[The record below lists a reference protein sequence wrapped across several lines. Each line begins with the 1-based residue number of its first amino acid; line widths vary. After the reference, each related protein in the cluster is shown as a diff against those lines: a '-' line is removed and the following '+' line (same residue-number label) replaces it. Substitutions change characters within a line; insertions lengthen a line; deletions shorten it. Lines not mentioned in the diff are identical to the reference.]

1 MKIFEEEIK
10 RRYDERRTAKTAY
23 WSNLLIKIILV
34 MAVIIVIRYVSDVW
48 DIFSSSENDRSSV
61 EQVQ

>member
-48 DIFSSSENDRSSV
+48 DIFSSLENDRSSV